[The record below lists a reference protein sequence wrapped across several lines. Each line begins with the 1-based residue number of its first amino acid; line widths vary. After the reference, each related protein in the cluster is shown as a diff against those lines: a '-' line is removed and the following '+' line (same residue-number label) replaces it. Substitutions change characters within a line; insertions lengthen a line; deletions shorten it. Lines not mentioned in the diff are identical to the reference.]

1 MIFMS
6 RKYTQCM
13 ERIYVDA
20 QMRDRLLRSAR
31 EVEDEDAVFPS
42 HRKKKREASTLRVL
56 RIASSIAACVVLVLI
71 VSLGARFLRQQAEA
85 EKGAEPVMVE
95 TTAETTGVET
105 ARTSEEQVVKAAV
118 TGPAPG
124 IIAHLLESDA
134 GTKAQGVDT
143 AEELSEL
150 AGFPVNELTDL
161 SQEGDQVSYA
171 WGEDGSAQVTYHTGN
186 GTIITIT
193 KVEKADTDPTQ
204 FSDRPGVIVSEA
216 EEGEEQAVWDA
227 GNYAYRLDV
236 SGEAEE
242 ADLLQLIE
250 TINAGAGHQ
259 SVLEDISLVESGT
272 ETPEPTTDV
281 EGTGTPVP
289 QEEYSNPVE
298 RSHDPIQ
305 DMQTQ
310 QETPAWRD
318 YGLQEGD
325 VEETFPSYYD
335 TNPWKGTLVDDR
347 MVAADAVFFEDEPE
361 EPPYYLSE
369 DLVAGEEGEEIGGM
383 IEGIDLVASY
393 ENELPSEAVNL
404 VGDEV
409 GEG

>member
-1 MIFMS
+1 MS

-20 QMRDRLLRSAR
+20 QMRDRLLQAAR
-31 EVEDEDAVFPS
+31 EMEDEASSFS
-42 HRKKKREASTLRVL
+42 SYHKNKKEARTLRVL

-71 VSLGARFLRQQAEA
+71 VSLSARFLRQQGGSLAEG
-85 EKGAEPVMVE
+85 EKDLEPLTVE
-95 TTAETTGVET
+95 TTGAPGEQT
-105 ARTSEEQVVKAAV
+105 AKTPEGQVVTAAV
-118 TGPAPG
+118 TGAAPG
-124 IIAHLLESDA
+124 IVMYLPESDA
-134 GTKAQGVDT
+134 GTKTQGVGT

-150 AGFPVNELTDL
+150 VGFPVNELTDL
-161 SQEGDQVSYA
+161 TQEGDQVSYA
-171 WGEDGSAQVTYHTGN
+171 WGEDGSARVTYHTED

-193 KVEKADTDPTQ
+193 KVEKEDASSGQ
-204 FSDRPGVIVSEA
+204 SSSRPGVTVSGG

-250 TINAGAGHQ
+250 TINAGASQ
-259 SVLEDISLVESGT
+259 QPILEDISLVESGT
-272 ETPEPTTDV
+272 ETPEPTMDV
-281 EGTGTPVP
+281 EETGTPVI

-298 RSHDPIQ
+298 RSQDSIQ
-305 DMQTQ
+305 DTQTQ

-347 MVAADAVFFEDEPE
+347 MVASDAVFFEDEPE

-369 DLVAGEEGEEIGGM
+369 DLVAGEEGEETGGM
-383 IEGIDLVASY
+383 IEGIDFVASY
-393 ENELPSEAVNL
+393 ENEMPSEAVNL

-409 GEG
+409 GE